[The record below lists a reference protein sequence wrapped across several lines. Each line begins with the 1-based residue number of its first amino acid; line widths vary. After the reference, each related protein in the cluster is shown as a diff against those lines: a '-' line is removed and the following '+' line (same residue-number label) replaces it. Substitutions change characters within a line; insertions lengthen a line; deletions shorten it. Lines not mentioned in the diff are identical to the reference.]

1 MESSS
6 AMTVKPGLSAK
17 DILFKNLA
25 NIIVLFRT
33 LLVFAL
39 IYMLSIDSV
48 PLRGICVPVLG
59 SLAILDWFDGYI
71 ARRFKLCT
79 KIGGLIDTLGDRIT
93 ENLLLIYFA
102 YERLV
107 PLFVPMIFV
116 SRSFV
121 ADLVRHIN
129 FGKGHSTF
137 SINKSRLG
145 YWLVA
150 SMPARTGYL
159 VLKIALFVSAGI
171 ALTLESTHMAPDTLS
186 RIKSGVYNGS
196 VILVV
201 LNLIRFIMLI
211 YDSRAIIGRE
221 LMKR

>member
-1 MESSS
+1 MANGS
-6 AMTVKPGLSAK
+6 ALTAK
-17 DILFKNLA
+17 ARFSTRDLLYKNLA

-39 IYMLSIDSV
+39 IYALSIHSAS
-48 PLRGICVPVLG
+48 LRIICVPVLG
-59 SLAILDWFDGYI
+59 SLAIFDWFDGFV
-71 ARRFKLCT
+71 ARKLHICS

-102 YERLV
+102 YERLI
-107 PLFVPMIFV
+107 PLFVPLFFV

-121 ADLVRHIN
+121 ADLVRHLN

-137 SINKSRLG
+137 SINKSKLG

-150 SMPARTGYL
+150 SAPSRTGYL
-159 VLKIALFVSAGI
+159 VLKIALFVSAGF
-171 ALTLESTHMAPDTLS
+171 ALTLESTHMAPEMFD
-186 RIKSGVYNGS
+186 RIKTGLYYGS
-196 VILVV
+196 IILVV
-201 LNLIRFIMLI
+201 LNLLRFIMLI
-211 YDSRAIIGRE
+211 YDSRGILRQE